1 MVFIAAIVP
10 YKIVST
16 ERDLL
21 YYSSMQDI
29 PFFESYDPQS
39 KKLTLRG
46 ASYLPQEV
54 FAYADDIE
62 ILDASE
68 GTMTSLPDELPQ
80 LHNMRVAF
88 FSQHA
93 FATVPEV
100 LSACLSL
107 EVLGLKSC
115 DIATVGANALPSGL
129 RWLILTDNRITD
141 LPASIGTL
149 EHLQKVALA
158 GNRLHALPEE
168 MAWCTQIEFL
178 RIAANN
184 FDSMPSWVLQLPK
197 LAWYGDSNSGVSRVA
212 VSQHAL
218 PEMSWNDVDGGELIG
233 ESPSSQV
240 FAGVLKKTQ
249 QPVAIKIYK
258 GGIVSDGFPEDD
270 MRASIA
276 AAGHSQVTRVI
287 GTLENEG
294 IVMERIPLE
303 YTQLGLPPT
312 LDSITRDSFTP
323 GQQRDATYLKNV
335 LADVARA
342 AEHLH
347 SRGIMH
353 GDLYAHNILTNA
365 DGHSIV
371 ADFGAA
377 SFYDPSADKTRELID
392 VRAFGYL
399 VDDLLRH
406 HSSDHEMLVELR
418 DACLA
423 QSFDTRPLFKEIVS
437 RLSL

>member
-1 MVFIAAIVP
+1 MVCIAAIVP
-10 YKIVST
+10 YKIGSA

-21 YYSSMQDI
+21 YYNSMQNI

-68 GTMTSLPDELPQ
+68 GTMISLPDELPQ
-80 LHNMRVAF
+80 LHKMRVAF

-100 LSACLSL
+100 LGACLSL

-115 DIATVGANALPSGL
+115 NISTVSANALPSGL
-129 RWLILTDNRITD
+129 RWLILTDNRITE
-141 LPASIGTL
+141 LPPSIGSL
-149 EHLQKVALA
+149 KQLQKVALA
-158 GNRLHALPEE
+158 GNQLHALPEE
-168 MAWCTQIEFL
+168 MAACTQIEFL

-184 FDSMPSWVLQLPK
+184 FESIPSWVLQLPK
-197 LAWYGDSNSGVSRVA
+197 LAWYGDSNVNMVA
-212 VSQHAL
+212 ASQQAL
-218 PEMSWNDVDGGELIG
+218 PKISWNDVERGELIG
-233 ESPSSQV
+233 QSPSSQV

-258 GGIVSDGFPEDD
+258 NGIVSDGFPADD

-276 AAGHSQVTRVI
+276 AAGHPQVTRVI
-287 GTLENEG
+287 AILENEAL
-294 IVMERIPLE
+294 IMERIPSE

-323 GQQRDATYLKNV
+323 GQQRDATHLKNV

-342 AEHLH
+342 GAHLH

-365 DGHSIV
+365 DGHSILG
-371 ADFGAA
+371 DFGAA
-377 SFYDPSADKTRELID
+377 SLYDPSADTTRELID

-406 HSSDHEMLVELR
+406 HSSDDQLLTQLR

-423 QSFDTRPLFKEIVS
+423 QSLNMRPLFTEIVS
-437 RLSL
+437 RFAV